1 MAEKGMGDLEMR
13 IRFTP
18 AGGGDA
24 VELQSTPSMWA
35 LADEWIDNIM
45 AQNIANGRDH
55 TRAWYNGK
63 LISCIELQAAQAADL
78 VPQGGF
84 SLVRIAELL
93 NAYDVEIVDEEG
105 GDGDGDADPTTAPG
119 EA

>member
-1 MAEKGMGDLEMR
+1 MGDLEMT
-13 IRFTP
+13 IKFTP

-35 LADEWIDNIM
+35 LADEWVDTIM
-45 AQNIANGRDH
+45 AQNIAMHRDH
-55 TRAWYNGK
+55 TRTWYNDK
-63 LISCIELQAAQAADL
+63 LIKCIELQAAQAAGL

-84 SLVRIAELL
+84 SLVAIAEML
-93 NAYDVEIVDEEG
+93 NVYDVDLPEPDGGEE
-105 GDGDGDADPTTAPG
+105 APANPTTAPG